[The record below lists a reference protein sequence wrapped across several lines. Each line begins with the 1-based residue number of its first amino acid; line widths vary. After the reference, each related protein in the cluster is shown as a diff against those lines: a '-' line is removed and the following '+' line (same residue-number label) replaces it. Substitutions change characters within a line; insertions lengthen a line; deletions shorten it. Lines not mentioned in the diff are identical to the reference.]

1 MIFIMIYALLIQQK
15 MALIW
20 LYLQE
25 KNTYMMKIKTYI
37 FVKLDAKLENLI
49 QKQVGQNAIVQ
60 FKKKIQKQILM
71 I

>member
-1 MIFIMIYALLIQQK
+1 

-25 KNTYMMKIKTYI
+25 KNRYMMKIKIYI

-60 FKKKIQKQILM
+60 FKRKIQKQILM

>member
-1 MIFIMIYALLIQQK
+1 MNYYKKNPKKRKK
-15 MALIW
+15 MKKKRKMKTKEI
-20 LYLQE
+20 
-25 KNTYMMKIKTYI
+25 KKIKIYI

-60 FKKKIQKQILM
+60 FKRKIQKQILM